1 MIETMKEERSSYD
14 TRSIKE
20 NLKLVGWVFTWTASF
35 IISDKAKLYG
45 WWSEEWITITSLIFN
60 AALGLWMIHCYRR
73 LLASM
78 DDLQRK
84 IQLDALSM
92 ALGISLVGT
101 VSYSLLVTWG
111 YIVDEE
117 VTDIMLLMCVAY
129 SVSVIYGSLKYR

>member
-1 MIETMKEERSSYD
+1 MT
-14 TRSIKE
+14 
-20 NLKLVGWVFTWTASF
+20 N
-35 IISDKAKLYG
+35 KAELYG
-45 WWSEEWITITSLIFN
+45 WWSEEWITITSIIFN
-60 AALGLWMIHCYRR
+60 ATLGLWMIHCYRR

-101 VSYSLLVTWG
+101 VTYSLLVTWG

-117 VTDIMLLMCVAY
+117 VTDIFMLMCVSY

>member
-1 MIETMKEERSSYD
+1 MIETMKECSSYD

-20 NLKLVGWVFTWTASF
+20 NLKLVGWVFTWMASL
-35 IISDKAKLYG
+35 IISDKAELFG
-45 WWSEEWITITSLIFN
+45 WWSEEWITITSIIFN

-101 VSYSLLVTWG
+101 VTYSLLVTWG

-117 VTDIMLLMCVAY
+117 VTDIMLLMCVSY

>member
-20 NLKLVGWVFTWTASF
+20 NLKLVGWVFTWTASL

-45 WWSEEWITITSLIFN
+45 WWSEEWITITSIIFN
-60 AALGLWMIHCYRR
+60 AVLGLWMIHCYRC

-101 VSYSLLVTWG
+101 VTYSLLVTWG

-117 VTDIMLLMCVAY
+117 VTDIMLLMCVSY

>member
-1 MIETMKEERSSYD
+1 MIETMKEECSSYD

-20 NLKLVGWVFTWTASF
+20 NLKLVGWVFTWTASL

-45 WWSEEWITITSLIFN
+45 WWSEEWITITSIIFN

-101 VSYSLLVTWG
+101 VAYSLLVTWG
-111 YIVDEE
+111 YIVDEK
-117 VTDIMLLMCVAY
+117 VTDIVLLMCVAY